1 MLEEMADHLKG
12 VLITRLFNM
21 LDETTITFLD
31 SKLLSAK
38 AAIRVMAASDS
49 LGSLGSKGSIT
60 SRRMNI
66 SWSLNIQIESI
77 DERRAA
83 TSKMAMEWLRELVC
97 EMENMPNP
105 DSMRRLGQV
114 EVGMEQLSLDK
125 PDVSDKDVTV
135 VKVEVHAMEVTDV
148 LESVPDVGGEESA
161 MDMSIMPDNVPDSVP
176 DSSHKRRRKECSASK
191 NNKRRVIEC
200 SEDSYY
206 VNNEYYPTWRKYP
219 LRK

>member
-1 MLEEMADHLKG
+1 
-12 VLITRLFNM
+12 
-21 LDETTITFLD
+21 
-31 SKLLSAK
+31 
-38 AAIRVMAASDS
+38 
-49 LGSLGSKGSIT
+49 
-60 SRRMNI
+60 
-66 SWSLNIQIESI
+66 
-77 DERRAA
+77 
-83 TSKMAMEWLRELVC
+83 MAMERLRELVC

-161 MDMSIMPDNVPDSVP
+161 MDMSIMPD
-176 DSSHKRRRKECSASK
+176 SSHKRRRKECSAFK